1 MTEGDITMPTEDTR
15 NDEMVALIEGLQ
27 DIVRELGNW
36 YWTND
41 DRWQMLDAC
50 KIFIYEIEKNMQ
62 EED

>member
-1 MTEGDITMPTEDTR
+1 MPEDTR

-50 KIFIYEIEKNMQ
+50 KIFIYEIEKNMR